1 MSRFRLSLRP
11 GSFGSVITLKEL
23 LMTNDRSSAT
33 LDNKKFQ
40 DLVVRKW
47 KVSLTLAAILLIAYY
62 GFILVL
68 AFASDLLAVKVGE
81 HMTLGIPVGIM
92 LIVLAW
98 ILTGV
103 YVFWANSSYD
113 KSVQDVLKSM
123 RRK

>member
-1 MSRFRLSLRP
+1 
-11 GSFGSVITLKEL
+11 
-23 LMTNDRSSAT
+23 MTNDRSPAT
-33 LDNKKFQ
+33 LDHKKFQ
-40 DLVVRKW
+40 DLIVRKW

-81 HMTLGIPVGIM
+81 HMTLGIPVGIL

-98 ILTGV
+98 VLTGV

-123 RRK
+123 RRQ